1 MSLVSLRVLLLSFID
16 TFCILNDLTDA
27 VMDKLLQ
34 CLFFKNK
41 QRLVRYQKQVWYQSK
56 SDWETEKFDQV
67 PWLT

>member
-34 CLFFKNK
+34 YLFFKNK